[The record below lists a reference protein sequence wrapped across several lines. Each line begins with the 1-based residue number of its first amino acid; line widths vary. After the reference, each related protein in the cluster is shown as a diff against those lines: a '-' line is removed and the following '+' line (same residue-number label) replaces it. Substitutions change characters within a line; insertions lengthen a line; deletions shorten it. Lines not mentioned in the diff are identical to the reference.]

1 MARGPLF
8 AWGAT
13 VVLGACLLA
22 GCGAAPAPKQWPAPP
37 PMQIK
42 PNTPYSAV
50 VHTNYGAF
58 TIDLFAAQDP
68 VAVNNFVF
76 LSRQS
81 FYNGDTFFRI
91 IKAFM
96 VQTGDPNNNGTGGPG
111 YRFADE
117 LPPTYPYA
125 PGIVA
130 MANSGPNTNGSQFF
144 ICTGAQAANL
154 NQPGQANYTEFGRV
168 VSGMSV
174 VQRIASIPVV
184 ANPVMGGELS
194 KPTRNAHITSI
205 TIVQGAASKAASGK
219 AG

>member
-1 MARGPLF
+1 M
-8 AWGAT
+8 
-13 VVLGACLLA
+13 V
-22 GCGAAPAPKQWPAPP
+22 
-37 PMQIK
+37 IK
-42 PNTPYSAV
+42 PNTDYRAIV
-50 VHTNYGAF
+50 QTNYGAF

-76 LSRQS
+76 LARHQ
-81 FYNGDTFFRI
+81 FYDGDKFFRI
-91 IKAFM
+91 IRDFM

-130 MANSGPNTNGSQFF
+130 LANSGPNTNGSQFF
-144 ICTGAQAANL
+144 ICTGPQAAAL

-168 VSGMSV
+168 VSGMGV
-174 VQRIASIPVV
+174 VQRIAAIPVV

-194 KPTRNAHITSI
+194 RPTRNAFIRSI
-205 TIVQGAASKAASGK
+205 TILQGPAHPESAS
-219 AG
+219 